1 MNMILLC
8 LTCLFVGYLIGSI
21 LFAHLITRIISG
33 KNIRELGNLNPG
45 AYNVFTQVNKF
56 WGVVSG
62 LLDAVK
68 ALLPMMIASY
78 FFDVPNIALGCLGIG
93 AIFGHRYPLYYH
105 FKGGRGASTLLGM
118 FLFFI
123 PIEFGISLVV
133 DAILVL
139 GFIRKQYGTWGPSIL
154 IALSLVSCLF
164 FQHPAE
170 VKILVWIGG
179 LIVLWFNRDGL
190 QKLFIKPVAEE
201 TLSN

>member
-1 MNMILLC
+1 MNTILLC

-78 FFDVPNIALGCLGIG
+78 FFDVPNIALG
-93 AIFGHRYPLYYH
+93 A
-105 FKGGRGASTLLGM
+105 
-118 FLFFI
+118 
-123 PIEFGISLVV
+123 
-133 DAILVL
+133 
-139 GFIRKQYGTWGPSIL
+139 
-154 IALSLVSCLF
+154 
-164 FQHPAE
+164 
-170 VKILVWIGG
+170 
-179 LIVLWFNRDGL
+179 
-190 QKLFIKPVAEE
+190 
-201 TLSN
+201 